1 MIFVVDN
8 SNRVLLLRRS
18 ATDDWMPGR
27 WGLPGGHVEAKESY
41 PQAAVRELREE
52 TNLKSR
58 ALIPNFMRLNFYWH
72 RVSFISG
79 FSLVC
84 EDKQK
89 RKKYEKRN

>member
-1 MIFVVDN
+1 
-8 SNRVLLLRRS
+8 
-18 ATDDWMPGR
+18 MPGR

-72 RVSFISG
+72 RVS
-79 FSLVC
+79 
-84 EDKQK
+84 
-89 RKKYEKRN
+89 